1 MEEWLVTLGD
11 SLKGMAAKEL
21 KAIMNDTANYNK
33 ALNGEMGAIDQLKS
47 LLNVISEIK
56 NKSMEMEFRIV
67 EVQEQFRVLAMYKYT
82 IDEDIKKDVNELM
95 QKWEELL
102 EFSDKKDFEVNDF
115 KKNFAEVTKGEVEAF
130 KVKIKDEYDQYMAK
144 GPGTSQ
150 VTLDEGVELLNASK
164 EKIK

>member
-1 MEEWLVTLGD
+1 
-11 SLKGMAAKEL
+11 
-21 KAIMNDTANYNK
+21 
-33 ALNGEMGAIDQLKS
+33 
-47 LLNVISEIK
+47 
-56 NKSMEMEFRIV
+56 
-67 EVQEQFRVLAMYKYT
+67 MYKYT